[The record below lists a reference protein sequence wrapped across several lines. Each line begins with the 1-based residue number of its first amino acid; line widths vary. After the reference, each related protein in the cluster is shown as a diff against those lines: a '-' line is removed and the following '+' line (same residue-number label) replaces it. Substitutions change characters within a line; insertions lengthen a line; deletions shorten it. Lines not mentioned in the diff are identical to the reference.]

1 FERTSGHI
9 FYLQLAYLLL
19 AYGQLGRAFAA
30 EMSRR
35 NIAIFLIMG
44 LFALLVYVAS
54 SWNATTSGIETKGSD
69 ASLTIQFLSL
79 ATAIVSLLTAIVG
92 LLKGTVKK
100 GSSADT

>member
-1 FERTSGHI
+1 
-9 FYLQLAYLLL
+9 
-19 AYGQLGRAFAA
+19 
-30 EMSRR
+30 
-35 NIAIFLIMG
+35 MG
-44 LFALLVYVAS
+44 LFALLVYVGS

-69 ASLTIQFLSL
+69 ASLAVQYLSL

>member
-1 FERTSGHI
+1 LVAYE
-9 FYLQLAYLLL
+9 LA
-19 AYGQLGRAFAA
+19 GSVFAA

-35 NIAIFLIMG
+35 NIAILLIMG

-54 SWNATTSGIETKGSD
+54 NWNATTSGIETKGGSEP
-69 ASLTIQFLSL
+69 ALIVQYLSL

>member
-1 FERTSGHI
+1 MRASDHT
-9 FYLQLAYLLL
+9 FYLPFADLLVAYTLAGS
-19 AYGQLGRAFAA
+19 AFFAA

-35 NIAIFLIMG
+35 NIAIVLVMG

-69 ASLTIQFLSL
+69 ASLAVQYLSL

>member
-1 FERTSGHI
+1 
-9 FYLQLAYLLL
+9 
-19 AYGQLGRAFAA
+19 
-30 EMSRR
+30 MSRR
-35 NIAIFLIMG
+35 NIAIVLVMG

-69 ASLTIQFLSL
+69 AFLAVQYLSL